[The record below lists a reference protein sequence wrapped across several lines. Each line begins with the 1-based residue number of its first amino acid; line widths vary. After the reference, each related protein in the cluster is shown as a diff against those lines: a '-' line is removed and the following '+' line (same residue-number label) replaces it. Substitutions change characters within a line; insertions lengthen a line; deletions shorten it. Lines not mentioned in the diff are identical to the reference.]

1 MTPADLPLRRVQNA
15 KFDPSG
21 STIIGGR
28 SVVRAEGVEVGAER
42 TILTAEDVKLCFTS

>member
-1 MTPADLPLRRVQNA
+1 MSVELAANLGIQLSATRL
-15 KFDPSG
+15 
-21 STIIGGR
+21 IIGGR